1 MHRAESS
8 HFCHR
13 RKAQRDGKG
22 PEGWGALMLVTCDAE
37 PEVAVAGRAH
47 AHTKA
52 LVHLLLERGYPGLR
66 ASFVGRAL
74 L

>member
-1 MHRAESS
+1 
-8 HFCHR
+8 
-13 RKAQRDGKG
+13 
-22 PEGWGALMLVTCDAE
+22 MLVTCDVE